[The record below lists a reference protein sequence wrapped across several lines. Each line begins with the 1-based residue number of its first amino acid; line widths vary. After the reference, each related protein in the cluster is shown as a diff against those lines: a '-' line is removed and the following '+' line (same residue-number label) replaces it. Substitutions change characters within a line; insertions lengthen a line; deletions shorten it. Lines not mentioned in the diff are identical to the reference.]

1 MPSCWQDHI
10 VLQPGLHARS
20 LVQPDL
26 HARRVQAEH
35 LAQGLPVAH
44 SMEWDELP
52 AAVREAIEKHTG
64 PVAAATPG
72 PEGMSTA
79 VRLILHTRDGSVFI
93 KGTRPQSSRL
103 VREQLALGAVLAP
116 FVPSLSPPLLFRVQA
131 DGWDIS
137 GWPALPGRA
146 ADLTPGSADIPKVI
160 AVLAELGTITAPD
173 VPGLWSIAENWGRDI
188 DDPRMLDGD
197 ALVHTDPHG
206 HNFIMDGNRTWLT
219 DWGWAARG
227 PAWVTAMRLAL
238 FLMEAGWEPADAEH
252 ALTTIPAW
260 TEAPPRVITAHA
272 ISSVPSWEKAAA
284 RQPDNERLRA
294 WRGIARQWADHREH
308 TARS

>member
-1 MPSCWQDHI
+1 
-10 VLQPGLHARS
+10 VARS
-20 LVQPDL
+20 VD
-26 HARRVQAEH
+26 
-35 LAQGLPVAH
+35 
-44 SMEWDELP
+44 WDELP
-52 AAVREAIEKHTG
+52 AAVREAVERHTG

-79 VRLILHTRDGSVFI
+79 VRLILDTAGGGVFI

-103 VREQLALGAVLAP
+103 VREQLTLGAEVAP

-131 DGWDIS
+131 DGWDIT
-137 GWPALPGRA
+137 GWAAVPGRA

-160 AVLAELGTITAPD
+160 AVLAELGTLAAPD
-173 VPGLWSIAENWGRDI
+173 VPGLWSIAEIWGRDV
-188 DDPRMLDGD
+188 DDPRMLDGG

-206 HNFIMDGNRTWLT
+206 QNFIMDGDRTWLV

-252 ALTTIPAW
+252 ALASVPAW
-260 TEAPPRVITAHA
+260 AEAPPSVITAHA
-272 ISSVPSWEKAAA
+272 ISSVPSWEQAVA

-294 WRGIARQWADHREH
+294 WIGLVRAWADHRDQ
-308 TARS
+308 TAGGTPLLTHGRAEGTPHHREKRKG